1 MSKSKKKTA
10 LFGTKEATNLFID
23 YLLAQSS
30 VLKGAVLT
38 QFQDKRTK
46 ELKIILGSITQT
58 ATALAI
64 LCKNSL
70 SNEATMLAR
79 SIVEKTIN
87 YCFLLVCDKKDY
99 QDYMKYS
106 IQKVYRK
113 LDRELVIGDRKIE
126 TKYDENV
133 KLPKEV
139 VEAINKFTGSKGGE
153 ITRWTKISLDKRLE
167 LIANRTSLNIG
178 LIMLF
183 KLSVYE
189 DASEALHGTF
199 YGCAFHTGYHLPE
212 FKSKDRKSAESREQ
226 KNLSLLC
233 VNCGAV
239 ITELLK
245 ILNKY
250 ESVGDFYKKSKINTK
265 NCLELMKAV
274 TQ

>member
-1 MSKSKKKTA
+1 MPRPKKKTA
-10 LFGTKEATNLFID
+10 LFGTKEATNLFIN

-30 VLKGAVLT
+30 ILKGAALT
-38 QFQDKRTK
+38 TFQNKRTK
-46 ELKIILGSITQT
+46 ELKIVLGSITQT

-64 LCKNSL
+64 LSKNNL

-79 SIVEKTIN
+79 SVVEKVIN
-87 YCFLLVCDKKDY
+87 YCFLLVCDKEDY

-106 IQKVYRK
+106 LQKIYRK
-113 LDRELVIGDRKIE
+113 LDRKLVIGDKKIW
-126 TKYDENV
+126 TKYGESV
-133 KLPKEV
+133 KLPKDA
-139 VEAINKFTGSKGGE
+139 VEAINKFTGTKGGE
-153 ITRWTKISLDKRLE
+153 ITRWTEISLDKRLE

-212 FKSKDRKSAESREQ
+212 FKPKDRKSAEIREQ

-239 ITELLK
+239 VTELLK
-245 ILNKY
+245 ILNEY
-250 ESVGDFYKKSKINTK
+250 ESVNEFYKKSKANTK
-265 NCLELMKAV
+265 NCVELMKAV